1 MGKNVWKAA
10 AAAIAVC
17 MLVMVAASLFI
28 EGCTKMLETTAG
40 NMVPM
45 KCHWV
50 FIGTA
55 IVGVVGLV
63 GAACSFV
70 CSTKEGRR
78 VSSILVAVCAVAAI
92 VLTTSFGIGICASA
106 EMACHRK
113 ALFVWVPAGIA
124 LVIALVQVVKADP
137 KAADAPKMKL

>member
-1 MGKNVWKAA
+1 MRKNVWKAA

-50 FIGTA
+50 FVATA
-55 IVGVVGLV
+55 IVGIVGLV
-63 GAACSFV
+63 GALCSFV

-78 VSSILVAVCAVAAI
+78 VSSILVAVCAVADNFAWHWNMRKRGDGLSSEGF
-92 VLTTSFGIGICASA
+92 VCLGPRR
-106 EMACHRK
+106 HRSRDC
-113 ALFVWVPAGIA
+113 PCPGC
-124 LVIALVQVVKADP
+124 QG
-137 KAADAPKMKL
+137 